1 MNDSLPYENL
11 LGIPQPICNDN
22 MRSFTVLET
31 VVLRNAAV
39 VGFTSSSVYSS
50 GIFAANSPIGWGTGK
65 IYVPENLITSYQ
77 SAAGWSTYAACFTA
91 IEGSEFEL

>member
-1 MNDSLPYENL
+1 MCLFGKSKNRLNDSLPYENL

-39 VGFTSSSVYSS
+39 VGFILIDNTEEQREKEALNYGS
-50 GIFAANSPIGWGTGK
+50 GEALLP
-65 IYVPENLITSYQ
+65 
-77 SAAGWSTYAACFTA
+77 
-91 IEGSEFEL
+91 

>member
-1 MNDSLPYENL
+1 
-11 LGIPQPICNDN
+11 